1 MLYLK
6 RNLRMRERALR
17 LCFAILIAFG
27 TKILMNEGLAQT
39 LLFITAAILV
49 MTSIIGFCP
58 SCAMLGRKSIGLKK

>member
-27 TKILMNEGLAQT
+27 AKTFMDEGLAQIV
-39 LLFITAAILV
+39 LFITAALLV
-49 MTSIIGFCP
+49 ITSIIGFCP